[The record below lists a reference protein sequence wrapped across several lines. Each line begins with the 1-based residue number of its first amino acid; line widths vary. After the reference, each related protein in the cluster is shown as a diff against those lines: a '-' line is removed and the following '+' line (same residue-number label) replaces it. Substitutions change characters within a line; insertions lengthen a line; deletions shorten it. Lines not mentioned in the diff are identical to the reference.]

1 MGFLSG
7 WFVAGLAA
15 IAAPIIFHMIR
26 RTPSG
31 RVPFSTLMFLEASP
45 PTITKR
51 SRIDHWPLL
60 LLRALA
66 LALLAAAFM
75 RPFFREVE
83 TSVAET
89 ETQRQI
95 AVLLDRSA
103 SMQRAGMWDD
113 AKLKLVDTFASA
125 NDGDQVAVYAFD
137 NRVEPIMTFEE
148 WKELEPETR
157 SQVLL
162 ARVEELRPG
171 WGSTN
176 LGNALILAADD
187 IESLEMDNDDQ
198 SKQRPQSTVL
208 LISDIQQGS
217 AIESLQNYEW
227 PDTIELKVHQI
238 HAPGTTNAGL
248 ELMAQSDVEA
258 DKVRVRVSNAPD
270 SNAEE
275 FEIQWRDSA
284 GNSVKKPR
292 PVYVA
297 PGRSRI
303 VSFETPSGAGTSK
316 ITLSGDAHEFDN
328 ALFID
333 RLAASKLSVLYL
345 GDEPEGDPESLRFY
359 LARAFPQMPSR
370 QVTMLPP
377 EVNTVP
383 QPLDASIS
391 MVVIADKLKTDR
403 MADVRKY
410 AEAGG
415 TVLYVAQTAEG
426 VSSIGPLI
434 SDDQDFKA
442 AEAEV
447 ENYAIIEQIDFEHPV
462 FAPFADAQFADFTR
476 INVWK
481 HRRLPIDKM
490 ADVRV
495 LARFDDGDP
504 AIVEKTLGTGRI
516 FVLATGWQPEDS
528 QLALSTKFVPL
539 MNNLLEQGAN
549 VPTELPRML
558 VGDELKLEPFRA
570 SGASQRLA
578 VTGPEGDVSELKD
591 DQSVF
596 ASTTI
601 PGVYQL
607 DAGTSSARFAVNV
620 DPSESNT
627 SVMALEQLESLGV
640 KMDQGKSDPANV
652 AAAAASERQLK
663 TRELEKRQ
671 KLWRLLILAAICTL
685 FIETWLAGR
694 VASRQANAAAGGL
707 A

>member
-7 WFVAGLAA
+7 WFFAGLAA

-66 LALLAAAFM
+66 LTLLALAFA
-75 RPFFREVE
+75 RPFLRSVE
-83 TSVAET
+83 TSVT
-89 ETQRQI
+89 EASPERQI

-113 AKLKLVDTFASA
+113 AKLKVVDVFAGA
-125 NDGDQVAVYAFD
+125 NDADRIALYAFD

-148 WKELEPETR
+148 WLELEPATR
-157 SQVLL
+157 REVLFD
-162 ARVEELRPG
+162 RVEKLRPG

-187 IESLEMDNDDQ
+187 IESLELEDDDQ
-198 SKQRPQSTVL
+198 SGKQPKRTVL

-217 AIESLQNYEW
+217 AVESLQNYEW
-227 PDTIELKVHQI
+227 PETIELDVHQI
-238 HAPGTTNAGL
+238 QASGTTNAGL
-248 ELMAQSDVEA
+248 ELMAQSDIDA

-270 SNAEE
+270 SDAEE
-275 FEIQWRDSA
+275 FEIKWLDSS
-284 GNSVKKPR
+284 GNTVKKPR

-303 VSFETPSGAGTSK
+303 VSFDPPSGTGAST
-316 ITLSGDAHEFDN
+316 IVLSGDTQEFDN
-328 ALFID
+328 SLFID
-333 RLAASKLSVLYL
+333 RLEATELSVLYL
-345 GDEPEGDPESLRFY
+345 GDEPMGDPESLRFY
-359 LARAFPQMPSR
+359 LARAFPQTPSR
-370 QVTMLPP
+370 RVKMVPP
-377 EVNTVP
+377 KINDVP
-383 QPLDASIS
+383 TPIDTSVS
-391 MVVIADKLKTDR
+391 MVVVADKLKADR
-403 MADVRKY
+403 LAEVRKY

-426 VSSIGPLI
+426 VSSIGPLV

-442 AEAEV
+442 SEAKV
-447 ENYAIIEQIDFEHPV
+447 SNYAIIEQIDFEHPV

-481 HRRLPIDKM
+481 HRSLPVDVM
-490 ADVRV
+490 GDVRV
-495 LARFDDGDP
+495 LAKFDDGDP
-504 AIVEKTLGTGRI
+504 AIIEKTLGTGRA
-516 FVLATGWQPEDS
+516 FLLAVGWQPEDS

-539 MNNLLEQGAN
+539 MNNLLEQSSN
-549 VPTELPRML
+549 VPTQLPRML
-558 VGDELKLEPFRA
+558 IGDELKLEPFRT
-570 SGASQRLA
+570 GETSQRLA
-578 VTGPEGDVSELKD
+578 VTDPNGEVIDIKD
-591 DQSVF
+591 DESAF
-596 ASTTI
+596 AATTA

-607 DAGTSSARFAVNV
+607 EAGTSSARFAVNV

-640 KMDQGKSDPANV
+640 KMDQGKSEPANI
-652 AAAAASERQLK
+652 AAASARERQLK
-663 TRELEKRQ
+663 IQELEKRQ
-671 KLWRLLILAAICTL
+671 KLWRWLVLAAIGIL
-685 FIETWLAGR
+685 LVETWLAGR
-694 VASRQANAAAGGL
+694 VASRQTAAALGG
-707 A
+707 AA